1 MPRAGDPRVGVG
13 SGPLSVEEVL
23 AVARGRAEVRL
34 EPDAEAAIERSR
46 VVVEELAAAATP
58 SYGISTGFGALATRH
73 IPTEMRAQLQKSL
86 VRSHAAG
93 SGPEVEN
100 EVCGAL
106 MLLRLSTL
114 ATGHTGGSG
123 SGRPGCGRPADEP
136 DPPVVPGRERREPQQ
151 HQRPGDLH
159 LDLRARTRGVRAHQR
174 LLQLRPHRRRDVP
187 RGQRAEPRR
196 DAVRRRGRRG
206 QLLHHHAGALD
217 GGLGGRV
224 ELHRARSGATASTS
238 STESGPV
245 PTGTAGGVTGAVV
258 MSPSNAA
265 ARATTSACVPPVV
278 SDPRRSPTR
287 PPGVRCPRPAPAR
300 APREIVH
307 RPPGRTTAL
316 GGPTLTLTVPMTTVR
331 SPGPT
336 PVGIGAAR
344 RWTMLGA
351 STLAQAAAA
360 VMVHGPAFL
369 IPVLHEREGLSLA
382 RAGLVAAAPTVG
394 VMLTLVAWGA
404 VTDRRGERFV
414 LVTGLVATT
423 VAGALAALGGGTLAL
438 ALTLVLAG
446 AAAASTNSASGRVVV
461 GWFPP
466 QRRGLA
472 MGVRQ
477 MAQPA
482 GVGLAA
488 VSIAVVADRHGLQ
501 AALWVP
507 TAACAVAAV
516 VVAAV
521 VVDPPRPERSGQPAA
536 NPYRRDRFLARV
548 HGVSVLLVVPQFL
561 VWTFALVWLVQD
573 RGWSPAARASLVAVA
588 QLAGAVGRIA
598 AGHLSDVV
606 ASRMRPLRW
615 IALAAAATMAALGV
629 TSGRTCPSRSA

>member
-1 MPRAGDPRVGVG
+1 
-13 SGPLSVEEVL
+13 
-23 AVARGRAEVRL
+23 
-34 EPDAEAAIERSR
+34 
-46 VVVEELAAAATP
+46 
-58 SYGISTGFGALATRH
+58 
-73 IPTEMRAQLQKSL
+73 
-86 VRSHAAG
+86 
-93 SGPEVEN
+93 
-100 EVCGAL
+100 
-106 MLLRLSTL
+106 
-114 ATGHTGGSG
+114 
-123 SGRPGCGRPADEP
+123 
-136 DPPVVPGRERREPQQ
+136 
-151 HQRPGDLH
+151 
-159 LDLRARTRGVRAHQR
+159 
-174 LLQLRPHRRRDVP
+174 
-187 RGQRAEPRR
+187 
-196 DAVRRRGRRG
+196 
-206 QLLHHHAGALD
+206 
-217 GGLGGRV
+217 
-224 ELHRARSGATASTS
+224 
-238 STESGPV
+238 
-245 PTGTAGGVTGAVV
+245 
-258 MSPSNAA
+258 
-265 ARATTSACVPPVV
+265 
-278 SDPRRSPTR
+278 
-287 PPGVRCPRPAPAR
+287 
-300 APREIVH
+300 
-307 RPPGRTTAL
+307 
-316 GGPTLTLTVPMTTVR
+316 MTTVR

-336 PVGIGAAR
+336 PVGVGAAR

-382 RAGLVAAAPTVG
+382 SAGLVAAAPTVG

-423 VAGALAALGGGTLAL
+423 AAGALAALSGSTLAL

-507 TAACAVAAV
+507 TAACALAAV

-521 VVDPPRPERSGQPAA
+521 VVDPPRPDRRGRPAA

-573 RGWSPAARASLVAVA
+573 RGWSPAAAGSLVAVA
-588 QLAGAVGRIA
+588 QLAGALGRIA

-629 TSGRTCPSRSA
+629 TSGLDLPVAVALMVIGTVITVADNGLAFTAVAERAGPFWSGRALGVQNTAQFLTASAVPPLAGLLIAHQGYDVAFLVAAAFPALAAGLVPVRDERRPT